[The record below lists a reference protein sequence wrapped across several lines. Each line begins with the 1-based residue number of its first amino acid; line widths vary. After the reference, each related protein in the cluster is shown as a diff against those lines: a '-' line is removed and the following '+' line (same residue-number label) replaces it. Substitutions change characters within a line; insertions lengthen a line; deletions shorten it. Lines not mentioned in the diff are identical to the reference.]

1 MACSYLNAMLRFLVA
16 SFLTLFSLP
25 VHAQAVPDDVARLG
39 FDAGWRDSDGTH
51 VVGLT
56 IKLAPGW
63 KTYWRA
69 PGDGGIPP
77 RFNWS
82 GSKNVKGATVHFP
95 VPEVSII
102 NGIRTIGYRDSVT
115 FPIRFRT
122 LDAIEPVQLR
132 GEVEIGVC
140 QEICLPV
147 TLRFQA
153 VLPAKGKAT
162 AHLARMMKDR
172 PEPGGQMTCD
182 IAPIADGL
190 RLVATTS
197 LPTMGADEV
206 VVIETSEAGVWVSNA
221 VTTRNGQKISA
232 AVEMVPPSA
241 KPFALAR
248 SDVRMTVL
256 SNGRAVE
263 ILGCS

>member
-1 MACSYLNAMLRFLVA
+1 MLRFLAV
-16 SFLTLFSLP
+16 SLMFFFSTP
-25 VHAQAVPDDVARLG
+25 VLAQAVPDDVARLE
-39 FDAGWRDSDGTH
+39 FDTGWRDGDGTH
-51 VVGLT
+51 IAGLT
-56 IKLAPGW
+56 IRLAPGW

-95 VPEVSII
+95 VPEVSVI
-102 NGIRTIGYRDSVT
+102 NGIRTIGYRNSVT

-122 LDAIEPVQLR
+122 VDAGKPVQLR

-140 QEICLPV
+140 QEICVPV

-162 AHLARMMKDR
+162 AHLTGMMKDR
-172 PEPGGQMTCD
+172 PERGGKMTCS
-182 IAPIADGL
+182 IVPIADGL

-197 LPTMGADEV
+197 LPTMGPDEV
-206 VVIETSEAGVWVSNA
+206 VVIETSEAGVWVSSA
-221 VTTRNGQKISA
+221 IITRKGQMISA

-241 KPFALAR
+241 QPFALAR

-256 SNGRAVE
+256 SSGRAIE
-263 ILGCS
+263 LIGCN